1 MAITTK
7 NKDPKELKLCDF
19 RKWIFHGY
27 NFLTNDSGI
36 NPLVIIYF
44 RKEIMLSLLP
54 THPLADFHK
63 IYCFFLRASLS
74 FSLQTIE
81 RLISFPVTL
90 RIN

>member
-36 NPLVIIYF
+36 NPLVIISF
-44 RKEIMLSLLP
+44 RKEIM
-54 THPLADFHK
+54 F
-63 IYCFFLRASLS
+63 
-74 FSLQTIE
+74 
-81 RLISFPVTL
+81 
-90 RIN
+90 